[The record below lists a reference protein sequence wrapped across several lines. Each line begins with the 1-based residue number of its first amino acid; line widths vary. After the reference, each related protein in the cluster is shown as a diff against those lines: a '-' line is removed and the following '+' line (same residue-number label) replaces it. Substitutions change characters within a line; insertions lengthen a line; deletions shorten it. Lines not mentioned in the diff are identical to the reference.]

1 MPATIQI
8 RRWTGSGAGSG
19 TNITSATTRASTS
32 DAASPGDTNP
42 IPIKLSGTNYSFWV
56 STRLYA
62 STAPDGT
69 IDTLQWF
76 SDGANGWGTGYT
88 AKVADAS
95 TGVNS
100 GYRQATGTVGT
111 TGNILNSTNHTG
123 LDSTPADFF
132 SKTAASPL
140 SLGGS
145 TTGTGDFGDYVVFQ
159 IEVADTAASGTLTA
173 EIFTFRYDET

>member
-1 MPATIQI
+1 MAATIQI

-19 TNITSATTRASTS
+19 TNITETTTRASTS
-32 DAASPGDTNP
+32 DSASPGDTNP
-42 IPIKLSGTNYSFWV
+42 IPIKISGTNYSFWV
-56 STRLYA
+56 SVRLYA
-62 STAPDGT
+62 STAPTGT
-69 IDTLQWF
+69 IDALKWH
-76 SDGANGWGTGYT
+76 SDGTNSMGTGIT

-95 TGVNS
+95 TGTNS

-111 TGNILNSTNHTG
+111 TGTLLNQTNHTG
-123 LDSTPADFF
+123 LDAAPADFF

-145 TTGTGDFGDYVVFQ
+145 TTTTGDFGDYVVFQ

-173 EIFTFRYDET
+173 ETFTFKYDET